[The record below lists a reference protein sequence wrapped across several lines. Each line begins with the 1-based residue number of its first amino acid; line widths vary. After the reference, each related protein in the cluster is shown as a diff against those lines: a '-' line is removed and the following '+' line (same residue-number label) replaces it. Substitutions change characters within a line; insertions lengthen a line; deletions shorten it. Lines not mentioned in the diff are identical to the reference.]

1 MKEVILSADGD
12 SVVYLVPDPV
22 AEDLDEY
29 CMEFCTRWMQTSPH
43 AARYR
48 TTHGFCY
55 NEGDFVGYLN
65 EFVFPQE
72 KSVFVKNL
80 GWIGHER
87 ELPEEYQNCPRFN
100 F

>member
-12 SVVYLVPDPV
+12 SIVYSVPDPV

-29 CMEFCTRWMQTSPH
+29 CREFCSRWMQTSPH

-48 TTHGFCY
+48 LEYGFCY
-55 NEGDFVGYLN
+55 NEGDFIDYLN

-80 GWIGHER
+80 GWIEDEN
-87 ELPEEYQNCPRFN
+87 ELPKEYLGLPCFN